1 MQCYVDDI
9 NMVSDTLHINKI
21 RNGFVEYINDGDGI
35 IDVRLDIYD
44 GLNLIYAHNIAMD
57 SKVHYWSSVNN
68 DSGNK
73 LKYVFSGDVINKVY
87 VC

>member
-1 MQCYVDDI
+1 MPVSHDI
-9 NMVSDTLHINKI
+9 LKSDTLHINKI
-21 RNGFVEYINDGDGI
+21 RNGFVEYINDGI
-35 IDVRLDIYD
+35 
-44 GLNLIYAHNIAMD
+44 NLIYAHNIAME

>member
-1 MQCYVDDI
+1 MLVSHDI
-9 NMVSDTLHINKI
+9 LKSDTLHINKI

-35 IDVRLDIYD
+35 MDVRLDIYD
-44 GLNLIYAHNIAMD
+44 GINLIYAHNITME
-57 SKVHYWSSVNN
+57 SKVHYWISVNN

>member
-1 MQCYVDDI
+1 
-9 NMVSDTLHINKI
+9 MVSDTLHINKI

-35 IDVRLDIYD
+35 MDVRLDIYD
-44 GLNLIYAHNIAMD
+44 GVNLIYVHNIAMD
-57 SKVHYWSSVNN
+57 PKVHYWSSVNN

-73 LKYVFSGDVINKVY
+73 LKYVFSGNRINKVY